1 MVDAT
6 FEGVPPRMGGT
17 DMASAPPPGP
27 SNHRVDYRGGA
38 GQVFRIALVNSL
50 LSLLTLG
57 IYRFWARTRLR
68 RYFWSHVELDGDPIE
83 YTGTG
88 MQLFL
93 GFLIVLAI
101 LVPLLFGVDYLVAL
115 FPQDAWQQGVIILAQ
130 TLGLLFLIQYAVF
143 RARRYRL
150 RHTRWRGIRWNQTGS
165 APHYAVRAF
174 GYLLLT
180 LVTLGLAY
188 PLFRVK
194 TQRLLM
200 NNTRLGSEAFS
211 FEGKAGP
218 LFKKWLLV
226 WIPSVLTFG
235 GFVIWLGVTVSVG
248 AREGF
253 IGPAAHLS
261 GQGAEPLLAGVAG
274 LAVYLLL
281 YVWYRARELRYFA
294 DVTRFGPLSF
304 ASGLRARSLVKI
316 FGIYYAIFAVLTVV
330 VAAVGLVFFFG
341 ISGGLSSETGDL
353 NAQQL
358 HDQLNAAAAIIVL
371 LAFLIVAMVLSVLNP
386 VLITHPMAR
395 RLIGTLSL
403 KGQYDMDALL
413 QGAKTRERPGEGL
426 ADALDVDVA
435 GF

>member
-68 RYFWSHVELDGDPIE
+68 RYFWSHVELDGDPVE

-101 LVPLLFGVDYLVAL
+101 LVPLLFGLEYVATL
-115 FPQDAWQQGVIILAQ
+115 FPQDAWEQAVIVLVQGF
-130 TLGLLFLIQYAVF
+130 GFLFLIQYAVF

-150 RHTRWRGIRWNQTGS
+150 RHTRWRGIRCNQTGS
-165 APHYAVRAF
+165 GRRYALRAF
-174 GYLLLT
+174 GYALLT
-180 LVTLGLAY
+180 LFTLGLAY

-200 NNTRLGSEAFS
+200 NNTVLGSQAFS
-211 FEGKAGP
+211 FDGSAGP

-226 WIPSVLTFG
+226 WGATFAGIALIVL
-235 GFVIWLGVTVSVG
+235 S
-248 AREGF
+248 AD
-253 IGPAAHLS
+253 LS
-261 GQGAEPLLAGVAG
+261 GTRLGPDGGYRGPLTNVPGVGSVAVIALLAVPLLYA
-274 LAVYLLL
+274 
-281 YVWYRARELRYFA
+281 WYSARELRYFA
-294 DVTRFGPLSF
+294 QVTRFGSLGF
-304 ASGLRARSLVKI
+304 ASALKTRQVLLIYA
-316 FGIYYAIFAVLTVV
+316 IYYLVLAV
-330 VAAVGLVFFFG
+330 VAGIIFFVFSGFIAGFQEGLMASLGGTQEQQMMQLQGILILFG
-341 ISGGLSSETGDL
+341 FVALL
-353 NAQQL
+353 F
-358 HDQLNAAAAIIVL
+358 AATLVSIIQ
-371 LAFLIVAMVLSVLNP
+371 P
-386 VLITHPMAR
+386 VLIMHPLAR
-395 RLIGTLSL
+395 RVIGTLSL